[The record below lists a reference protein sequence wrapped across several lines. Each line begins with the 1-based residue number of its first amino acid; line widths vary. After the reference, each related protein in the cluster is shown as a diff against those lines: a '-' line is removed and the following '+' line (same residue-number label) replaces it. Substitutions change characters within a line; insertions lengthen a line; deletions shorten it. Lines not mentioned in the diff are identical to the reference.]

1 MRLTHICREEPAHD
15 IVIPPG
21 SPAHDIVIPPGSL
34 GNALAEPGVAAFP
47 ADLLRLVASL
57 GVS

>member
-1 MRLTHICREEPAHD
+1 MRLTHICREE
-15 IVIPPG
+15 
-21 SPAHDIVIPPGSL
+21 SAHDIVIPPGSL